1 MNIKKGSHNTISTA
15 LHSNVLFFKCQY
27 FIIGIITMFSKQSI
41 LTILFLKL
49 VYVLK
54 AFTKKHFLY
63 TKIYRIK
70 NCISPFV
77 TSLKFTFGK

>member
-1 MNIKKGSHNTISTA
+1 MNIKKGSHNTINTV

-27 FIIGIITMFSKQSI
+27 FIINVVTMFSKQSI
-41 LTILFLKL
+41 LTILYLKL

-70 NCISPFV
+70 NCISPFA
-77 TSLKFTFGK
+77 TSLKLTFSK